1 MTTEKLDVRITFME
15 VTIDKQKCIGCGTC
29 VAIAP
34 KSFKLGD
41 DGRVEVID
49 PAGVIE
55 GDLIAGDSEAKVK
68 EAAESC
74 PVSAITLNQ

>member
-1 MTTEKLDVRITFME
+1 MIKIMPKAKV
-15 VTIDKQKCIGCGTC
+15 DKNKCIGCGTC

-41 DGRVEVID
+41 DGK
-49 PAGVIE
+49 AQSIE
-55 GDLIAGDSEAKVK
+55 PLGDSEEKVK

-74 PVSAITLNQ
+74 PVEAISLV